1 MTEAATFLS
10 GATALACLAIGL
22 FFFRFYR
29 QSGDRFFALFA
40 LAFWVFAGNRVAL
53 LFIAEEDESARTVV
67 YVIRLVAFCLIL
79 AAIVDKNRGLR
90 PARR

>member
-1 MTEAATFLS
+1 VSDGSIFLS

-29 QSGDRFFALFA
+29 QSGDRFFVLFA
-40 LAFWVFAGNRVAL
+40 LAFWVLAGNRAAL
-53 LFIAEEDESARTVV
+53 LFVPEEEESARTAI

-79 AAIVDKNRGLR
+79 AAIIDKNRGGR